1 MPPPVTSA
9 IRQRMPRA
17 WAGDALALVHII
29 SRIFGSYTRGVITES
44 IVVGLLTGFGY
55 FVIGVEVW
63 LPLGVIAVVGEMV
76 PIIGSWI
83 AFFIAMPVVLATQP
97 DKALLALGLF
107 VVVQLLGSWLLAP
120 RIRGGSVNLT
130 PAATILVLAL
140 GGAIAG
146 PLGIILALPAAALL
160 RDLASYTS
168 HRAGGLSP
176 LESLEQLPSFS
187 RVAESRRPAVEA
199 QHCQR
204 PT

>member
-1 MPPPVTSA
+1 
-9 IRQRMPRA
+9 
-17 WAGDALALVHII
+17 
-29 SRIFGSYTRGVITES
+29 
-44 IVVGLLTGFGY
+44 
-55 FVIGVEVW
+55 
-63 LPLGVIAVVGEMV
+63 
-76 PIIGSWI
+76 
-83 AFFIAMPVVLATQP
+83 MPVVLATQP
-97 DKALLALGLF
+97 DKALPALGLC
-107 VVVQLLGSWLLAP
+107 VVVQLLGSWFLAP

-187 RVAESRRPAVEA
+187 RFAESRRPAVEA